1 MGGYV
6 IIDICGSVGQEG
18 VYDISLCFYTFWHVW
33 ALFQTHCSKNKVIVI
48 VIIIILLLLFLLH
61 IVSVII
67 KYFRII
73 SIANEIVSLY

>member
-1 MGGYV
+1 MIYARV
-6 IIDICGSVGQEG
+6 FIRFDTYEH
-18 VYDISLCFYTFWHVW
+18 FFKHT
-33 ALFQTHCSKNKVIVI
+33 APKNKVIVI